1 MPKLTKKVVLL
12 PVLLNGEL
20 FTVDQTGNLAITV
33 SGKAIRLSDQERTG
47 SRFK

>member
-1 MPKLTKKVVLL
+1 MKNESIVLL

-20 FTVDQTGNLAITV
+20 FTVDPTGNMAITV
-33 SGKAIRLSDQERTG
+33 SGKAIRLVDPDQST

>member
-1 MPKLTKKVVLL
+1 MSKLAEKVVLL

-20 FTVDQTGNLAITV
+20 FTVDPTGDMAITV
-33 SGKAIRLSDQERTG
+33 SGKAIRLADPVKSD

>member
-1 MPKLTKKVVLL
+1 MSKLTKKVVLL

-20 FTVDQTGNLAITV
+20 FTVDATGDMAITV
-33 SGKAIRLSDQERTG
+33 TGKAIRLSDPVKSD